1 MHFVTCWDNGHVGVL
16 ERLVSGTLVEKPGED
31 DGSCCMQTVMDRICF
46 LLCWGLVC
54 WLHFPIL
61 PF

>member
-1 MHFVTCWDNGHVGVL
+1 MDFVTCWDSGHVGVL
-16 ERLVSGTLVEKPGED
+16 ARLVSSTLVEKPGED

-54 WLHFPIL
+54 
-61 PF
+61 